1 MMNPST
7 LRGLVL
13 GLFLGFVVGY
23 LAFGGV
29 SASKPADSAEV
40 ERLHHQ
46 IETMRRERDGL
57 ERNLAEFQK
66 VAESMSQTFALLEQ
80 RFKSLEAQMTGRAAE
95 DAASAPAPGER

>member
-1 MMNPST
+1 MMNPSS

-29 SASKPADSAEV
+29 STSRPADSGELEHLQHQV
-40 ERLHHQ
+40 EA
-46 IETMRRERDGL
+46 IRRERDGL

-66 VAESMSQTFALLEQ
+66 VAESMSQSFALLEQ
-80 RFKSLEAQMTGRAAE
+80 RFKSLEAQMAGSA
-95 DAASAPAPGER
+95 DAAPPETPGER